1 MPTNRLLTTRL
12 LDEEGKIGPFFFQEF
27 LLIFLSAMSLF
38 ILVLLYALFFP
49 IHGMLLVIIP
59 GTFLLL
65 VGLIRCCCFK
75 GRITSPWYRHKWV
88 ARHWIRPQHFVP
100 QAWKPPSPAIWP
112 KKP

>member
-27 LLIFLSAMSLF
+27 LLVFLSAMSLF

-49 IHGMLLVIIP
+49 IHGMLLAIIP

-65 VGLIRCCCFK
+65 VALIRFCFK
-75 GRITSPWYRHKWV
+75 GRITSPWYLHKWV
-88 ARHWIRPQHFVP
+88 ARHWIRPQHFLP
-100 QAWKPPSPAIWP
+100 QAWKPKSPAIWP